1 MARKPPGRRQAG
13 PIGDDAGLMNPP
25 ALPWRTLPADP
36 SSGPAGGPAPAG
48 RTRRQCLLQ
57 GAALLALPA
66 AASAAPPAAVRRLA
80 PDVLGPLPPL
90 PLRERRLAN
99 GLQVVSLPTQGG
111 ATVSVQVWYRVGGKD
126 DPAGRSGFA
135 HLFEHLMFKRT
146 RHMAAEMFDRLTEDV
161 GGQNNAFTAEDMT
174 AYQSEVPSN
183 HLERLLWAEAERLA
197 HLQVDQDSFDS
208 ERKVVIE
215 ELRERVLADP
225 YGRLFNALPQQ
236 AFERHPYQRPVVG
249 SETDLNAA
257 TLDDVRRFHATYY
270 RPDNALLIVVGDF
283 EPAQLDGWVDR
294 YFGPLVTPAVAI
306 PRVSV
311 VEPPRKRDLR
321 VVLRAPNVPLPALAL
336 VWKGPPARHP
346 DAAALA
352 VASALL
358 SSGES
363 SRLNEALVYQSQA
376 AQAAGFASELHA
388 DAGLLA
394 AYAVAASGQSLR
406 KLEAALMAE
415 ITALARGPVRRAE
428 LDKVRT
434 QLLTGALLS
443 RQTPQGLADAIG
455 RAVLVQGDARD
466 VDRRTG
472 RLQAVQAADVQR
484 VLQRHVLQAR
494 RVTLDYVGSP
504 A

>member
-1 MARKPPGRRQAG
+1 MTQPATPLPPPDPARRH
-13 PIGDDAGLMNPP
+13 
-25 ALPWRTLPADP
+25 W
-36 SSGPAGGPAPAG
+36 
-48 RTRRQCLLQ
+48 LLH
-57 GAALLALPA
+57 GAAAAATLALPA
-66 AASAAPPAAVRRLA
+66 RAVAAPHAAPHAALPAPARLA
-80 PDVLGPLPPL
+80 PLPRL

-99 GLQVVSLPTQGG
+99 GLQVVSLPTVGG

-126 DPAGRSGFA
+126 DPEGRSGFA
-135 HLFEHLMFKRT
+135 HLFEHMMFKRT
-146 RHMAAEMFDRLTEDV
+146 RHMAPEMFDRLTEDV

-197 HLQVDQDSFDS
+197 NLQVDQASFDS

-215 ELRERVLADP
+215 ELRQRVLADP

-236 AFERHPYQRPVVG
+236 AFERHPYQRPVIG
-249 SETDLNAA
+249 SEADLNAA
-257 TLDDVRRFHATYY
+257 TLDDVRRFHSTYY

-283 EPAQLDGWVDR
+283 DPPQLDAWVDS
-294 YFGPLVTPAVAI
+294 YFGRLLTPAEPI
-306 PRVSV
+306 PRVNIT
-311 VEPPRKRDLR
+311 EPARQHDAR
-321 VVLRAPNVPLPALAL
+321 VVVTAPNVPLPALAL

-363 SRLNEALVYQSQA
+363 SRLNQALVYQAQS
-376 AQAAGFASELHA
+376 AQAAGFASDLHA
-388 DAGLLA
+388 DAGMLA
-394 AYAVAASGQSLR
+394 AYAVAASGQPLR
-406 KLEAALMAE
+406 RLEAALLAE
-415 ITALARGPVRRAE
+415 IGALARGPLGRAE

-455 RAVLVQGDARD
+455 RAVLIDGDARE
-466 VDRRTG
+466 VDRRIG
-472 RLQAVQAADVQR
+472 RLQAVQAVDVQR
-484 VLQRHVLQAR
+484 VLQRHVLSAR
-494 RVTLDYVGSP
+494 RVTLDYVKAP